1 MLRAEAT
8 ADGVAAIGR
17 LRPSVTVRA
26 TDWRAGEG
34 STPGDAPPPIRESV
48 ADSAVGRATGLE
60 LPLGR
65 VTVTHQ
71 DTGRTWELTGE
82 ETLTAGTYALR
93 VDSVVEA
100 QVAFTAAARVSKT
113 QERASLTFPAPTSV
127 RVGFAERD
135 DRPPGTLTA
144 ARTPESVAT
153 VVSTLSTSTLT
164 TTAARSHSRMRRHPP
179 LIEFGEATE
188 IPPAFADRRTQSD
201 VTITVPPTLQYVFAT
216 SSLAHYLG
224 ATLEVAEGA
233 TPTLRAPDVEHRL
246 DEMPGYQYE
255 TAELL
260 RRVFLLD
267 CLVREAVPG
276 NDRLAEHHL
285 LDRLP
290 LDSDAVATASIGERV
305 ETYLDVPFD
314 LISPDLPEWHLSMY
328 VEPTYDH
335 VRTLP
340 HVISNL
346 PNIFAPKSQPLEG
359 NERLRRSLDDFY
371 RAPADDSARIEP
383 VKPILGPGRAHGW
396 LADGIPIDVFKTL
409 SEAYEHRSGGDHD
422 TQSTSV
428 VAVLND
434 AEMSSEHDD
443 AADIYRRGTAD
454 LDIDVS
460 VREQLSRAELAA
472 VFEADH
478 DFVHYIGHCEE
489 DGLQCRDGALST
501 STLDH
506 SAAETFFL
514 NACGSYYEGIDLVR
528 KGSVAGA
535 VTFEKVLDGHAARVG
550 TMFVRLLVNG
560 FSIERALDLARRRII
575 MGNDYTVV
583 GDGTHKLSG
592 APETVPLA
600 ATIVPRDDD
609 ETYRVTFDASSPRV
623 TGDVFRLPEPL
634 DGQPRL
640 FGAESEM
647 TLSATE
653 TERFVRSVDIPVIFD
668 GDIQWSTDLV
678 GQIPR

>member
-8 ADGVAAIGR
+8 ADGVAAVGR

-26 TDWRAGEG
+26 SDWRTGEG
-34 STPGDAPPPIRESV
+34 PTERGGPPSIQDSV
-48 ADSAVGRATGLE
+48 ADSAVGRATALD
-60 LPLGR
+60 LPPGR
-65 VTVTHQ
+65 VTVTHR
-71 DTGRTWELTGE
+71 DTDRTQELMDE
-82 ETLTAGTYALR
+82 ESLPAGTYELR
-93 VDSVVEA
+93 VDSVVEVR
-100 QVAFTAAARVSKT
+100 VAFTSAARVSRS
-113 QERASLTFPAPTSV
+113 QERATLSFPTRTPV
-127 RVGFAERD
+127 RVGFTERD
-135 DRPPGTLTA
+135 DQPPGTIA
-144 ARTPESVAT
+144 VPRTPEGVAT
-153 VVSTLSTSTLT
+153 AVSTMSSSTLT

-179 LIEFGEATE
+179 LVEFAEETR
-188 IPPAFADRRTQSD
+188 IPAEFARQRTLSN
-201 VTITVPPTLQYVFAT
+201 VTITVPPTLQYVFTA
-216 SSLAHYLG
+216 SSLAHYLD
-224 ATLEVAEGA
+224 ATIELEADA
-233 TPTLRAPDVEHRL
+233 TPTLRTVNLERQL
-246 DEMPGYQYE
+246 DPMPGFQYE

-285 LDRLP
+285 LDRLS
-290 LDSDAVATASIGERV
+290 LDPDAVATAPIEERV

-346 PNIFAPKSQPLEG
+346 PNLFTPKSQPLEG

-371 RAPADDSARIEP
+371 RTPADDSARIEP

-409 SEAYEHRSGGDHD
+409 PEAYEHRSKEVTDA
-422 TQSTSV
+422 QSTSV

-460 VREQLSRAELAA
+460 VREQLSRSELAA

-489 DGLQCRDGALST
+489 EGLQCRDGSLST
-501 STLDH
+501 ATLER
-506 SAAETFFL
+506 SGAETFFL
-514 NACGSYYEGIDLVR
+514 NACGSYHEGINLVR
-528 KGSVAGA
+528 KGSVSGA

-550 TMFVRLLVNG
+550 TMFVRLLING

-600 ATIVPRDDD
+600 ATIVPEADG
-609 ETYRVTFDASSPRV
+609 ESYRVTFDASSPRI

-640 FGAESEM
+640 FGAESEV
-647 TLSATE
+647 TLSAAE
-653 TERFVRSVDIPVIFD
+653 TERFVRRVDMPVIFD

-678 GQIPR
+678 AKLSA

>member
-8 ADGVAAIGR
+8 ADGVAAVGR

-26 TDWRAGEG
+26 SDWRVDDG
-34 STPGDAPPPIRESV
+34 SPPGDEPPSIRKSV
-48 ADSAVGRATGLE
+48 VDSVVGRATALE
-60 LPLGR
+60 LPPGR
-65 VTVTHQ
+65 VTVTSRN
-71 DTGRTWELTGE
+71 TGRSWEVADDDSLPTGAYE
-82 ETLTAGTYALR
+82 VR

-100 QVAFTAAARVSKT
+100 WVTFRSAARVSKSP
-113 QERASLTFPAPTSV
+113 ERARLSFPTATPV
-127 RVGFAERD
+127 RVGFTERD
-135 DRPPGTLTA
+135 DRPPGTITVPRTAEGA
-144 ARTPESVAT
+144 ARA
-153 VVSTLSTSTLT
+153 VSTLSATTLT

-179 LIEFGEATE
+179 LVEFAEETD
-188 IPPAFADRRTQSD
+188 IPAEFARRRGQSD
-201 VTITVPPTLQYVFAT
+201 VSITVPPSLRYVFTA
-216 SSLAHYLG
+216 SSLAHYLD
-224 ATLEVAEGA
+224 ATVEVEADA
-233 TPTLRAPDVEHRL
+233 TPTLRTAAVERRL
-246 DEMPGYQYE
+246 DTMPGFQYE

-285 LDRLP
+285 LERLSLAP
-290 LDSDAVATASIGERV
+290 DDVATAPIGERV

-328 VEPTYDH
+328 IEPSYDH
-335 VRTLP
+335 VQTLP
-340 HVISNL
+340 HVVSNL
-346 PNIFAPKSQPLEG
+346 PHVFAPESQPLEG

-371 RAPADDSARIEP
+371 RTATDDSARIEP

-409 SEAYEHRSGGDHD
+409 PEAYEHRSAEKPSA
-422 TQSTSV
+422 QSTSV

-460 VREQLSRAELAA
+460 VREQLSRAELAT
-472 VFEADH
+472 VFESDH
-478 DFVHYIGHCEE
+478 DFVHFIGHCEE
-489 DGLQCRDGALST
+489 NGLQCRDGALST
-501 STLDH
+501 ATLER
-506 SAAETFFL
+506 SGAETFFL
-514 NACGSYYEGIDLVR
+514 NACGSYYEGINLVR
-528 KGSVAGA
+528 KGSVSGA

-550 TMFVRLLVNG
+550 TTFVRLLVNG
-560 FSIERALDLARRRII
+560 FSIERALNLARRRII

-600 ATIVPRDDD
+600 ATIAPVDDG
-609 ETYRVTFDASSPRV
+609 ESYRVTFDASSPRV

-640 FGAESEM
+640 FGAESEV
-647 TLSATE
+647 TLSAAD
-653 TERFVRSVDIPVIFD
+653 TERFVRQVDIPVIFD

-678 GQIPR
+678 DEMSR